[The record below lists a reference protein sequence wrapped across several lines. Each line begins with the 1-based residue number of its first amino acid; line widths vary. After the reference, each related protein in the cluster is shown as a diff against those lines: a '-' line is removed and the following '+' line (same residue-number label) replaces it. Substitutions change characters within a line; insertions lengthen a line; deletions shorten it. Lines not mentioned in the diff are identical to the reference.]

1 MRNSKLS
8 PQRVT
13 CSDKTQNSKL
23 NERGSALIITL
34 LLVTILISLV
44 TEFAYEVYIGTSA
57 LSNWQNAKKAS
68 FLARSG
74 LALTS
79 NYIDDLKDH
88 AYTEHKEISLPVKKE
103 LVEEGVLNIKVIDEN
118 SKFHINSII
127 YPNGLTND
135 SALSSLKKLLE
146 YLNIKPSLADYIA
159 DWIDPDSEPRII
171 GSEYEAKNSYL
182 WSIEELKLIK
192 GIDEEVFK
200 TIKPYITVHSSGL
213 ININTAELP
222 VLVSLSDN
230 MTETLAKR
238 IIDYRGISPFED
250 KTHIVRI
257 SGLEA
262 IGIQI
267 QDRITVK
274 SSDFRVITSA
284 EVNGITRIIESVM
297 NTSMTIQYWREG

>member
-1 MRNSKLS
+1 MQTAKLKNF
-8 PQRVT
+8 T
-13 CSDKTQNSKL
+13 IYNKL
-23 NERGSALIITL
+23 FCQRGSALIITL
-34 LLVTILISLV
+34 LLVTILISVV

-57 LSNWQNAKKAS
+57 LSNWQDTKKAS

-79 NYIDDLKDH
+79 NYIDDLKNH
-88 AYTEHKEISLPVKKE
+88 TYTEHKEISLPVKKK
-103 LVEEGVLNIKVIDEN
+103 LVEEGSLTIKVIDEN
-118 SKFHINSII
+118 SKFHINSVI
-127 YPNGLTND
+127 YPNGLTNEN
-135 SALSSLKKLLE
+135 ALSSLKKLLK
-146 YLNIKPSLADYIA
+146 YLNIKSTLADYIA

-171 GSEYEAKNSYL
+171 GLEYEAKNSYL

-200 TIKPYITVHSSGL
+200 TIKPYITVHGSGL

-222 VLVSLSDN
+222 VLVSLDN
-230 MTETLAKR
+230 MTETLAKK

-250 KTHIVRI
+250 KTHIVKV

-262 IGIQI
+262 IGIPI
-267 QDRITVK
+267 QAKITVK

-297 NTSMTIQYWREG
+297 NTSKTIQFWRER

>member
-1 MRNSKLS
+1 MK
-8 PQRVT
+8 
-13 CSDKTQNSKL
+13 KTVNYQ
-23 NERGSALIITL
+23 RGSALIITL
-34 LLVTILISLV
+34 LLVTILISVV

-57 LSNWQNAKKAS
+57 SSNWQNTKKAS

-88 AYTEHKEISLPVKKE
+88 TYTEHKEISLPVKKK
-103 LVEEGVLNIKVIDEN
+103 LVEEGSLTVKVIDEN
-118 SKFHINSII
+118 SKLHINSII
-127 YPNGLTND
+127 EPNGLTND
-135 SALSSLKKLLE
+135 PALSSLKKLLG
-146 YLNIKPSLADYIA
+146 YLNINPTLADYIA
-159 DWIDPDSEPRII
+159 DWIDPDSEPRIM
-171 GSEYEAKNSYL
+171 GSESEAKNSYL

-200 TIKPYITVHSSGL
+200 TIKPYITVHGSGL

-230 MTETLAKR
+230 MTETLARK

-250 KTHIVRI
+250 KTHIFRI

>member
-1 MRNSKLS
+1 MK
-8 PQRVT
+8 
-13 CSDKTQNSKL
+13 KTVNCQ
-23 NERGSALIITL
+23 RGSALIITL
-34 LLVTILISLV
+34 LLVTILISVV

-57 LSNWQNAKKAS
+57 SSNWQNTKKAS

-88 AYTEHKEISLPVKKE
+88 TYTEHKEISLPVKKK
-103 LVEEGVLNIKVIDEN
+103 LVEEGSLTIKIIDEN

-135 SALSSLKKLLE
+135 PALSSLKKLLG
-146 YLNIKPSLADYIA
+146 YLNINPPLADYIA
-159 DWIDPDSEPRII
+159 DWIDPDSEPRIM
-171 GSEYEAKNSYL
+171 GSESEAKNSYL

-200 TIKPYITVHSSGL
+200 TIKPYITVHGSGL

-230 MTETLAKR
+230 MTETLARK
-238 IIDYRGISPFED
+238 IIDYREISPFED
-250 KTHIVRI
+250 KTHIFRI